1 MPLFHTLK
9 PKKKIQIEK
18 YHWQPA
24 GMPDGIE
31 VTLRRS
37 AQSRTIRILVNQEGK
52 VTVTGPL
59 RASRVLLLRVLEAQ
73 TKWVLAKRQEFTVT
87 DTGTV
92 KLAGSAKEF
101 QAHKKEALALVK
113 AKLEYWNKHYGYT
126 YKQVTVR
133 NQSTRWGSCS
143 AKGNLNFHYRILF
156 LPEHLADYLIVHELC
171 HLKAFDH
178 SPRFWALVAE
188 TIPDYQA
195 RRKALRRNTV

>member
-1 MPLFHTLK
+1 MTLFRIPT

-18 YHWQPA
+18 YQWHPA
-24 GMPDGIE
+24 DVSESIE

-37 AQSRTIRILVNQEGK
+37 AQSRTIRILVNQEGR

-73 TKWVLAKRQEFTVT
+73 TKWVLAKRREFAVT
-87 DTGTV
+87 ITGSMRLT
-92 KLAGSAKEF
+92 GSTKEF
-101 QAHKKEALALVK
+101 QTHKKEALALVK
-113 AKLEYWNKHYGYT
+113 VKLAHWNKHYGYT

-178 SPRFWALVAE
+178 SPHFWALVGE
-188 TIPDYQA
+188 TIPDYRA
-195 RRKALRRNTV
+195 RRKALRRNIH